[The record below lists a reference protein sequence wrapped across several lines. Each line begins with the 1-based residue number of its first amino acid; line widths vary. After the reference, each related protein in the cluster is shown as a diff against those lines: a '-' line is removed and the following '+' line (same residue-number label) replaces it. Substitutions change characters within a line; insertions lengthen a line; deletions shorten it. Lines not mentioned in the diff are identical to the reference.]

1 MRTGV
6 ILSGVIA
13 ICLYSIFG
21 AVLMN
26 DWAVTAASELP
37 LAATINEMQKAEQN
51 YSQNGGI
58 LFAALGMLLALGWG
72 FLTLSRRSGIATWGA
87 LAAWAGIIAMG
98 TPAYFALSFGNMNS
112 IGDTFYDW
120 NADAAF
126 ALEMPLYVVS
136 GIAALV
142 AVAALAIGLR
152 TSRR

>member
-1 MRTGV
+1 M

-51 YSQNGGI
+51 YSRNGGI

-72 FLTLSRRSGIATWGA
+72 FLTLRLGFPD
-87 LAAWAGIIAMG
+87 LV
-98 TPAYFALSFGNMNS
+98 
-112 IGDTFYDW
+112 
-120 NADAAF
+120 AAF
-126 ALEMPLYVVS
+126 RYRHVGRVGCVGRNHCHGHTSIFRPLFWKHELHWRHLLRLE
-136 GIAALV
+136 
-142 AVAALAIGLR
+142 R
-152 TSRR
+152 